1 MNCGA
6 IGPPA
11 AHERLMTVPLYLDT
25 SAVLRALLEA
35 GTSPQVEERIKN
47 ATLLVTS
54 RLSLVEA
61 ARAVLRVRTQGLVG
75 EQALADATREL
86 DALWARC
93 DVWGLTTQVCELA
106 ERVAPT
112 KPLRTLDSLHLATYL
127 LARRHIEGLE
137 LLTADRGLAEAAG
150 EP

>member
-1 MNCGA
+1 M
-6 IGPPA
+6 
-11 AHERLMTVPLYLDT
+11 PLYLDT

-35 GTSPQVEERIKN
+35 GTSPRMEARIKG
-47 ATLLVTS
+47 ASLLITS

-61 ARAVLRVRTQGLVG
+61 ARAILRVRAQATVS

-86 DALWARC
+86 EALWSRC

-106 ERVAPT
+106 QQVAPG

-137 LLTADRGLAEAAG
+137 LLTADHRLAEAAG
-150 EP
+150 EPLAS

>member
-1 MNCGA
+1 MSA
-6 IGPPA
+6 
-11 AHERLMTVPLYLDT
+11 PLYLDA

-35 GTSPQVEERIKN
+35 GTSPQVEERIKT

-54 RLSLVEA
+54 RLSLIEA
-61 ARAVLRVRTQGLVG
+61 ARAVLRIRTQGDVS
-75 EQALADATREL
+75 EEALSDATREL

-112 KPLRTLDSLHLATYL
+112 KALRTLDALHLSTYL
-127 LARRHIEGLE
+127 VARRHIEGLE
-137 LLTADRGLAEAAG
+137 LLTEDRRLAEAAA

>member
-1 MNCGA
+1 
-6 IGPPA
+6 
-11 AHERLMTVPLYLDT
+11 MTTALYLDT
-25 SAVLRALLEA
+25 SAVLRALLEG
-35 GTSPQVEERIKN
+35 GTSPEVEKRIEQ

-61 ARAVLRVRTQGLVG
+61 ARAVHRVRTQGLVS

-86 DALWARC
+86 EALWARC

-112 KPLRTLDSLHLATYL
+112 RSLRTLDALHLSTYL
-127 LARRHIEGLE
+127 LARRRIEGLE
-137 LLTADRGLAEAAG
+137 LLTADQRLAEAAG

>member
-1 MNCGA
+1 
-6 IGPPA
+6 
-11 AHERLMTVPLYLDT
+11 MTTALYLDT
-25 SAVLRALLEA
+25 SAVLRALLEG
-35 GTSPQVEERIKN
+35 GTSPEVEKRIKQ

-93 DVWGLTTQVCELA
+93 DVWGLTAQVCELA
-106 ERVAPT
+106 QRVAPT
-112 KPLRTLDSLHLATYL
+112 RSLRTLDALHLSTYL

-137 LLTADRGLAEAAG
+137 LLTEDRRLAEAAG

>member
-1 MNCGA
+1 M
-6 IGPPA
+6 
-11 AHERLMTVPLYLDT
+11 
-25 SAVLRALLEA
+25 S
-35 GTSPQVEERIKN
+35 
-47 ATLLVTS
+47 
-54 RLSLVEA
+54 
-61 ARAVLRVRTQGLVG
+61 
-75 EQALADATREL
+75 EQAHADASREL

-112 KPLRTLDSLHLATYL
+112 KSLRTLDALHLSTYL

-137 LLTADRGLAEAAG
+137 LLTADRRLAEAAG

>member
-1 MNCGA
+1 MT
-6 IGPPA
+6 A
-11 AHERLMTVPLYLDT
+11 ALYLDT
-25 SAVLRALLEA
+25 SALLRALLEA

-47 ATLLVTS
+47 AALLVTS

-61 ARAVLRVRTQGLVG
+61 ARAVLRIRTLGLVS

-112 KPLRTLDSLHLATYL
+112 KSLRTLDALHLSTYL

-137 LLTADRGLAEAAG
+137 LLTEDRRLAEAAG
-150 EP
+150 DP

>member
-1 MNCGA
+1 
-6 IGPPA
+6 
-11 AHERLMTVPLYLDT
+11 MTAPLYTAPLYLDT

-35 GTSPQVEERIKN
+35 GTSPQVEERVKN

-61 ARAVLRVRTQGLVG
+61 ARAVLRVRTLGVVS
-75 EQALADATREL
+75 EQALADVTREL
-86 DALWARC
+86 DTLWARC

-106 ERVAPT
+106 ERVAPS
-112 KPLRTLDSLHLATYL
+112 KSLRTLDALHLSTYL

-137 LLTADRGLAEAAG
+137 LLTVDQRLADAAG
-150 EP
+150 QP

>member
-1 MNCGA
+1 MSA
-6 IGPPA
+6 
-11 AHERLMTVPLYLDT
+11 PLYLDT
-25 SAVLRALLEA
+25 SAVLRALVEA
-35 GTSPQVEERIKN
+35 GTSPQVEERIKD
-47 ATLLVTS
+47 APLLVTS

-61 ARAVLRVRTQGLVG
+61 ARAVHRVRTQGLVS

-93 DVWGLTTQVCELA
+93 EVWGLTSQVCELA

-112 KPLRTLDSLHLATYL
+112 KLLRTLDALHLSTYL

-137 LLTADRGLAEAAG
+137 MLTEDRRLAEAAG

>member
-1 MNCGA
+1 
-6 IGPPA
+6 
-11 AHERLMTVPLYLDT
+11 MTVPLYLDT
-25 SAVLRALLEA
+25 SAVLRALLES
-35 GTSPQVEERIKN
+35 GTSPQVEERIKR
-47 ATLLVTS
+47 APLLVTS

-61 ARAVLRVRTQGLVG
+61 ARAVHRVRSQGKVS

-86 DALWARC
+86 DDLWARC
-93 DVWGLTTQVCELA
+93 EVWGLTSEVCELA

-112 KPLRTLDSLHLATYL
+112 KSLRTLDALHLSTYL

-137 LLTADRGLAEAAG
+137 LLTEDRRLAEAAG